1 MYGKQPK
8 RWIINTIFVVLLI
21 VVIIFTFSGSTIKLT
36 RLKNLDYTLGDMFR
50 RIIKIQWDFFFGVG
64 DYQFSQG
71 IVHLVL
77 ETFAIGFLGTL
88 FGAILAIPFG
98 FLGAESLVGKK
109 VAKISEVI
117 LLIIRVF
124 PEIILAIILV
134 KGFGMNAF
142 SGMLTIGLH
151 SIGMLGKLFSE
162 AIDNMDKSPFE
173 ALDSVGANVW
183 QKIRYGVLPNILP
196 DLSSITL
203 YRLDINVRAVSILG
217 LVSAGGIGSI
227 LTIASSM
234 WSWELLGTILLAVII
249 MVMLVDFI
257 SSSLRKKLV

>member
-1 MYGKQPK
+1 M
-8 RWIINTIFVVLLI
+8 I
-21 VVIIFTFSGSTIKLT
+21 VFSNVSKTYPNGVQALKDVKLT
-36 RLKNLDYTLGDMFR
+36 INDGEFVAIIGLSGAGKSTLLRSIDKM
-50 RIIKIQWDFFFGVG
+50 
-64 DYQFSQG
+64 
-71 IVHLVL
+71 H
-77 ETFAIGFLGTL
+77 E
-88 FGAILAIPFG
+88 
-98 FLGAESLVGKK
+98 
-109 VAKISEVI
+109 ISEGSIFIDDVDVSKLKDKELRLMRRNI
-117 LLIIRVF
+117 GMIF
-124 PEIILAIILV
+124 QSFNLV
-134 KGFGMNAF
+134 KRMNVFNNVLAGRVAYHNTF
-142 SGMLTIGLH
+142 KTVFALFPKED
-151 SIGMLGKLFSE
+151 KL
-162 AIDNMDKSPFE
+162 I

-203 YRLDINVRAVSILG
+203 YRLDINVRAASILG